1 MPLDPVRETDLAV
14 GAGPQ
19 PQVIPELPVVLVVPR
34 AAAGLREGRSLV
46 VLEPRGREPSLGA
59 LLHLGGQVV
68 GGQFRWMP
76 VEHRVRL
83 ERQLVGRQVRGT
95 PANALLD
102 VGERPVERLPGQ
114 AVHEVEVDVVE
125 VLLRD
130 PDRAPRLVRVVDAA
144 QRLEVRIVEAL
155 DADGQPVD
163 PRGTEV
169 AELLRFERARIRLQ
183 RDLRIRR
190 DRDA

>member
-1 MPLDPVRETDLAV
+1 M
-14 GAGPQ
+14 
-19 PQVIPELPVVLVVPR
+19 
-34 AAAGLREGRSLV
+34 
-46 VLEPRGREPSLGA
+46 
-59 LLHLGGQVV
+59 
-68 GGQFRWMP
+68 
-76 VEHRVRL
+76 
-83 ERQLVGRQVRGT
+83 RGT

-102 VGERPVERLPGQ
+102 VGERRVERLPGQ

-169 AELLRFERARIRLQ
+169 AELLRLERARIRLQ